1 MSSVYALLVDGENIN
16 PARMED
22 ILNDVQERGRLKT
35 FRIYAD
41 FSKHTASSWKSVV
54 ESRACDAVQVYSTRP
69 QAVDLTMSLDGL
81 ECLQGDDPCSLCIAS
96 GDRDFTHLMRKAHQR
111 GRKVIAYATNVH
123 VSPQYIQCC
132 DEFIHLRDR
141 AQLPAKGGDGSAN
154 DAEAQKQSE
163 EKKLK
168 IRTLVEEIMDRETRS
183 PVHPSSVVTGLM
195 ARNPAYNFKNFG
207 HKSFKQW
214 MESVGFLVDD
224 RQIFPDGRREGK

>member
-1 MSSVYALLVDGENIN
+1 MSNVYALLVDGDNIN

-41 FSKHTASSWKSVV
+41 FSKHTASSWKPVV
-54 ESRACDAVQVYSTRP
+54 ESHACDAVQVYSTRP

-81 ECLQGDDPCSLCIAS
+81 ECLQGDDPCTLCIAS

-132 DEFIHLRDR
+132 DEFIHLRPR
-141 AQLPAKGGDGSAN
+141 AEPPPKGI
-154 DAEAQKQSE
+154 EAQKQSE
-163 EKKLK
+163 IKKLK
-168 IRTLVEEIMDRETRS
+168 IRGLVEEIMDRETRS
-183 PVHPSSVVTGLM
+183 PVHPSWVVAGLM

-224 RQIFPDGRREGK
+224 RQIFSDGRQLGK